1 MDEKVPNYST
11 WSQNYIRRYSNSEVF
26 EKIFDQIL
34 KQAISY
40 GFVDMETVYGDS
52 THQKANANKN
62 KYTDEE
68 VEIMKKIYENDL
80 LDEINRIVRNMGRNQ
95 LKKTKKKN

>member
-1 MDEKVPNYST
+1 M
-11 WSQNYIRRYSNSEVF
+11 F

-40 GFVDMETVYGDS
+40 GFVDMDTVYGDS

-68 VEIMKKIYENDL
+68 VETLQVFLIEPIPKMILMKIIL
-80 LDEINRIVRNMGRNQ
+80 R
-95 LKKTKKKN
+95 